1 MRYTNTLSETVNI
14 GPSVDRF
21 DPDLSH
27 AFQYDFLLQEAN
39 NTSST
44 DLGDST
50 DNVDQVNSGENG
62 GPVNNAEKDIKTP
75 QVSLLFLLDEVRANV
90 QITGTTTQS
99 RPPKQTAVILV
110 YVTLLYEFLS

>member
-75 QVSLLFLLDEVRANV
+75 LFLLGEVRANV
-90 QITGTTTQS
+90 QITGKTTES